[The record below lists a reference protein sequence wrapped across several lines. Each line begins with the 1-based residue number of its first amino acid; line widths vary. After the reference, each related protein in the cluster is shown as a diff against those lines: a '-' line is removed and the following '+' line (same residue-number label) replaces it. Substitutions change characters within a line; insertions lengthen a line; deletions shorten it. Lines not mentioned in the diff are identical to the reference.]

1 MMQGKASYC
10 LRIATLFALAL
21 SLVLGFMP
29 AAFTAMRAIHA
40 QAIRAQRAML
50 GPKAYYLAIGDSLGF
65 GYQPDFNWEAGYA
78 SDFYTNLQNHGVTH
92 YDNLA
97 CPGETS
103 VTMIN
108 GGCPYPFLRKYP
120 YVNSQLQA
128 AVSYLQKYAGQVSPV
143 TLDIGVNDLLPDF
156 NTKDCS
162 IKPQWGSDLAKVDHN
177 LTSVILPQLVA
188 AMTVNGQMTGDLLL
202 MNYYDPYQNLCP
214 ATVSAIQ
221 TLNAHLAADASGYAT
236 MVDIFTPFGGAT
248 TPDPHTCTNTW
259 ICSTFHDIHA
269 KTAGY
274 SVMAG
279 AFEQTSGY

>member
-1 MMQGKASYC
+1 MMHGRASYC

-21 SLVLGFMP
+21 SLVLGFVP
-29 AAFTAMRAIHA
+29 AAFTAMRALHA
-40 QAIRAQRAML
+40 QTIRAHRAML

-65 GYQPDFNWEAGYA
+65 GYQPDFNWGAGYA

-92 YDNLA
+92 YGNLA

-120 YVNSQLQA
+120 YISSQLQA
-128 AVSYLQKYAGQVSPV
+128 AVGYLQKYAGQVSPV
-143 TLDIGVNDLLPDF
+143 TLDIGVNDLLPDL

-162 IKPQWGSDLAKVDHN
+162 IKPQWGSDL
-177 LTSVILPQLVA
+177 
-188 AMTVNGQMTGDLLL
+188 VNGQMTGDLLL

-221 TLNAHLAADASGYAT
+221 TLNAHLAADASDYAT
-236 MVDIFTPFGGAT
+236 MVDIFAPFGGAT

-274 SVMAG
+274 SVMAS